1 MNPCTYRVEVE
12 VVAVQTDLF
21 HSTGWLAPFLVRANE
36 KPGLFGDELIVLSPT
51 LEVRLRPILK
61 SAATSSRTAHFV

>member
-1 MNPCTYRVEVE
+1 MNPYTHRVEVE

-36 KPGLFGDELIVLSPT
+36 KPGLSKDEFIVL
-51 LEVRLRPILK
+51 
-61 SAATSSRTAHFV
+61 